1 MSMLVLNLTRVSK
14 KSVMTDSD
22 TPYSVMFK
30 HLQIDTFEAD
40 IGCIYLV
47 SLQKLSHHTHFK

>member
-1 MSMLVLNLTRVSK
+1 MLGLNLTCVSK

-40 IGCIYLV
+40 IVLYL
-47 SLQKLSHHTHFK
+47 SCLFTEIKSSHTF

>member
-1 MSMLVLNLTRVSK
+1 MSMLGLNLTRVSK

-40 IGCIYLV
+40 IGLYL
-47 SLQKLSHHTHFK
+47 SCLFTEIKSSHTF

>member
-1 MSMLVLNLTRVSK
+1 MLGLNLNRVSK

-30 HLQIDTFEAD
+30 HLQMDTFKAD
-40 IGCIYLV
+40 IGLYL
-47 SLQKLSHHTHFK
+47 SCLFTEIKSSHTF